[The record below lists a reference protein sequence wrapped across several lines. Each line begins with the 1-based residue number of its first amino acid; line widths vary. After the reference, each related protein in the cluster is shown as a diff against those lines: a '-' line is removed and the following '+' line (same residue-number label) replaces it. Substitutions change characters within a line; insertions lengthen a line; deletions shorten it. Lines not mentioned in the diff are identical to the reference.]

1 MFIYKYGT
9 WLHEKKKKKQ
19 EEERNTSQI
28 KAVGALVCQ

>member
-9 WLHEKKKKKQ
+9 WLHEKKKQ